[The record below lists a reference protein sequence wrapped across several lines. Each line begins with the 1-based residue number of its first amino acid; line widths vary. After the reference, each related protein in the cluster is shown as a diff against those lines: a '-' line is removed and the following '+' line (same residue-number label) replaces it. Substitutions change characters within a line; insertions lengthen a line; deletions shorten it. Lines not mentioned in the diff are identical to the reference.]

1 MYRPN
6 VRGRGRGGRGMSK
19 AQSLLSRAS
28 SQLKGEQAVSAKD
41 ADDDDL
47 GVMCFYKIINET

>member
-6 VRGRGRGGRGMSK
+6 VRGRGRGGSGVSK

-28 SQLKGEQAVSAKD
+28 SQLKGEQAASTQGAG
-41 ADDDDL
+41 DDDI
-47 GVMCFYKIINET
+47 GVRFL